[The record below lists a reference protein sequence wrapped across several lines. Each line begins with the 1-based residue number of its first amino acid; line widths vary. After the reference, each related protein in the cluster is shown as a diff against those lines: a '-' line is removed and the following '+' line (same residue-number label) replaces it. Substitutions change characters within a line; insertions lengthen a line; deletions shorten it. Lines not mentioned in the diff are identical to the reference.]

1 MKKILTLFAV
11 FAASVVSAMAQM
23 HGAMNF
29 IGNSEFYLPDMKDNT
44 LTQTVKD
51 TVSVTMGDNSQSIT
65 VPDMTYAA
73 YNMTIKSFTVSDLSY
88 TMTGSY
94 ATGDMAF
101 EWNADKFTT
110 TTTGAD
116 GSEKTITGS
125 NLKAKYTHSTGEFT
139 FEVTFQYGKMPNSLT
154 YSIDGFYT
162 TDNAWKLAGR
172 GTQGNPYRIFD
183 AADFTAMATNYN
195 AETNTGNGEYFLM
208 MDDVDFGGSA
218 ENPVQ
223 FPAIAKNADLQI
235 ANITGGFD
243 GTFDGGNH
251 TISGIYH
258 TNNGNDAKGKYNGL
272 FSFVDKNGVI
282 KNIVMSKDN
291 TLAGYNYVGAI
302 ASINQ
307 GTIEN
312 CCNYADITAANLA
325 AAGICG
331 FMVKGNGTVKNS
343 ENHGNITATTYAS
356 GICGGSQSGSS
367 VTTYNYLVE
376 NCVNYGNM
384 STTKGVGAAGIA
396 GSYSGAVKNC
406 TNSGEVNDSKSAA
419 TSRQNTAGIVS
430 TPSFPTA
437 IEGCTNNGTIMGVNN
452 VGGIVGCVFKGDN
465 TALTIKDCTNNGIVI
480 GEGENVAGI
489 IGNSKRDAG
498 MVTVEGCTNNG
509 VVTATGTIDLLGNI
523 RGSETITIGEG
534 NTVSAELS
542 KLPLDTDNITTGIE
556 DVNVK
561 DNTAI
566 TDGKY
571 LKNGKLVIV
580 KNGKTYNVLG
590 IEQ

>member
-1 MKKILTLFAV
+1 
-11 FAASVVSAMAQM
+11 
-23 HGAMNF
+23 MNF
-29 IGNSEFYLPDMKDNT
+29 VGKADFYVTSMKDKSFT
-44 LTQTVKD
+44 IQSKD
-51 TVSVTMGDNSQSIT
+51 TVTVTLGGANT
-65 VPDMTYAA
+65 ATFVVPKMTYGS
-73 YNMTIKSFTVSDLSY
+73 MVVPSFTLSSVKY
-88 TMTGSY
+88 DMTGSY
-94 ATGDMAF
+94 ENGDMV
-101 EWNADKFTT
+101 FTWDASNLSLT
-110 TTTGAD
+110 VNDNGAEKAVTVKSLKATYTHTTGELQFTMEYLYGAMANM
-116 GSEKTITGS
+116 GMSITYENTGYYTI
-125 NLKAKYTHSTGEFT
+125 E
-139 FEVTFQYGKMPNSLT
+139 
-154 YSIDGFYT
+154 
-162 TDNAWKLAGR
+162 NAWKLVGR
-172 GTQGNPYRIFD
+172 GTASNPYRIYD

-223 FPAIAKNADLQI
+223 FPAIAKNGDLQI

-258 TNNGNDAKGKYNGL
+258 TNVSMDAKGKYNGL
-272 FSFVDKNGVI
+272 FSFVDKNGVV

-312 CCNYADITAANLA
+312 CYNYADITAANLA

-384 STTKGVGAAGIA
+384 STTNGVGAAGIA

-406 TNSGEVNDSKSAA
+406 TNYGEVNDSKSTAP
-419 TSRQNTAGIVS
+419 SRHETAGIVS
-430 TPSFPTA
+430 TPSYA
-437 IEGCTNNGTIMGVNN
+437 ITIESCINNGTVMGVNN
-452 VGGIVGCVFKGDN
+452 VGGIVGCVFKGEN
-465 TALTIKDCTNNGIVI
+465 TALTIKDCTNNGIVN
-480 GEGENVAGI
+480 GEGTNVAGI

-498 MVTVEGCTNNG
+498 MVSVAGCTNNG
-509 VVTATGTIDLLGNI
+509 KVTATGTIDLLGNI

-534 NTVSAELS
+534 NTISAELS

>member
-1 MKKILTLFAV
+1 MKKIFTLL
-11 FAASVVSAMAQM
+11 VVCITAISAMAQM

-73 YNMTIKSFTVSDLSY
+73 FNMTIKSFTVSDLSY

-101 EWNADKFTT
+101 EWNADNFTT
-110 TTTGAD
+110 TTTGTD
-116 GSEKTITGS
+116 GFEKTIIGS
-125 NLKAKYTHSTGEFT
+125 NLKAKYTHSTGEFSL
-139 FEVTFQYGKMPNSLT
+139 EVTFQYGAMPYLLT

-162 TDNAWKLAGR
+162 IDNAWKLAGR

-195 AETNTGNGEYFLM
+195 AETNTGKGEYFLM
-208 MDDVDFGGSA
+208 MNDIDFGGSA

-223 FPAIAKNADLQI
+223 FPAIAKNGDLAI

-258 TNNGNDAKGKYNGL
+258 TNVSMDAKGKYNGL
-272 FSFVDKNGVI
+272 FSFVDKDGVI
-282 KNIVMSKDN
+282 KNIVMGKEN

-312 CCNYADITAANLA
+312 CYNYADITAANFA

-331 FMVKGNGTVKNS
+331 YMVKGNGTVKNS
-343 ENHGNITATTYAS
+343 ENHGNITAMTYTS
-356 GICGGSQSGSS
+356 GICGGSQSGTS

-376 NCVNYGNM
+376 NCINYGNM
-384 STTKGVGAAGIA
+384 STTNGVGAAGIV

-406 TNSGEVNDSKSAA
+406 TNYGDADDTKGTAK
-419 TSRQNTAGIVS
+419 SRQYTAGIVS
-430 TPSFPTA
+430 CITYPTT
-437 IEGCTNNGTIMGVNN
+437 IEDCTNYGAIKGVNN

-465 TALTIKDCTNNGIVI
+465 TEFTIKNCTNNGAVSA
-480 GEGENVAGI
+480 EGENIAGI

-509 VVTATGTIDLLGNI
+509 VVTSTGTTELLGNI

-534 NTVSAELS
+534 NTIADNLDN
-542 KLPLDTDNITTGIE
+542 LPLDVTATGIE
-556 DVNVK
+556 DITTK

-580 KNGKTYNVLG
+580 KDGKTYNVLG